1 MSDGFLQNYH
11 LHGYAAGRSSSV
23 DRPRHA
29 ASGGAVG
36 LVVHRRFMRMYAR
49 CPPREFYNVCMKG
62 DIVVIFSILILLGAI
77 DYRVRLSTLA
87 IHGLGDEL

>member
-1 MSDGFLQNYH
+1 
-11 LHGYAAGRSSSV
+11 
-23 DRPRHA
+23 
-29 ASGGAVG
+29 
-36 LVVHRRFMRMYAR
+36 MRMYAR